1 MKKLSFTMI
10 FACCVLAMVAQD
22 VIRVNYRGAKPTIS
36 DFAWAYVVAVDKI
49 EECGDKPSNAIKEA
63 MTRQRKGLPQEE
75 DVTFV
80 VDEKNGYILYEFKY
94 DTVVMRMEMCYWNE
108 ADGKHKLF
116 AFNHMSTLSD
126 GKPVLTETSGLTF
139 YRYDNAKKKMTYCN
153 PPGFEVEYYDTTY
166 EFPRAGKN
174 ITVNKWNED
183 VIVEQKTLKWNGRR
197 FSY

>member
-80 VDEKNGYILYEFKY
+80 VNKNTGKFHRPDCDSVKEMKQKNRWDFTGSREELIEEGYSPCGAC
-94 DTVVMRMEMCYWNE
+94 R
-108 ADGKHKLF
+108 
-116 AFNHMSTLSD
+116 
-126 GKPVLTETSGLTF
+126 P
-139 YRYDNAKKKMTYCN
+139 
-153 PPGFEVEYYDTTY
+153 
-166 EFPRAGKN
+166 
-174 ITVNKWNED
+174 
-183 VIVEQKTLKWNGRR
+183 
-197 FSY
+197 